1 LIDNV
6 QHQSIIDALNT
17 WDNQATG
24 KRVAEAT
31 ALREQ
36 FVSRFP
42 KPVWPAMP
50 VEDYALGQGNN
61 DVVSYW
67 LEFKTKPVASMS
79 GGSAHKHLIFK
90 RASEDVWQ
98 YPKEYT
104 SLQEAWS
111 AVRAGFVEIV
121 NLASQGQFDETDDVK
136 VLTGAQAARAKL
148 LYLYFPDELIPV
160 TSKEAID
167 HFLHA
172 LGQKPLPSVVRANR
186 QLLAALRAV
195 PELAAL
201 STQDLGFFIYHWN
214 DPRTSMKVVKIAP
227 GELARFWEDCRQNS
241 YICVGWDEVGD
252 LADFESKEAFREVFR
267 EHWPYNGAEAT
278 VSRKANELWTLR
290 ELQPGDEVI
299 ANRGTSELL
308 AVGTVND
315 VGYQWRPERQ
325 EFRHTVGVDWDTSVA
340 RAIPPVKAWATTTV
354 SKVSAALYRDILGGS
369 APNIT
374 KTVEPD
380 RIYLKLEEALQR
392 RGQAVLYGPPG
403 TGKTYT
409 ARRAAVWLLE
419 GGSSNEHAAALLS
432 DDAALVERETQL
444 SSSRAPSRR
453 VWFVV
458 ANPAQWSWHTLF
470 ADKTVDYRFGR
481 LQRNY
486 PTVRAGDLV
495 VLYESTPS
503 KRIVALARVT
513 GEYDAQEAPHIT
525 LEPITP
531 VDNGLKYD
539 ELRADP
545 VLTESEP
552 MKFNCQGTL
561 FALSPVEADH
571 LLAVLGGRD
580 PRVASVAVPSVPRL
594 TSITFH
600 PSYAYEDFIEGF
612 RPKQTAEDK
621 MALVLVD
628 GVFKRVC
635 DAARAHPH
643 TRYVVLIDEI
653 NRGNIPKIFGELITL
668 IEKDKRGFAVQLPQS
683 GVNFTVPPNVLIIGT
698 MNTADRSVQLLDT
711 ALRRRFSFLELLP
724 ESDRLE
730 GVTAGGL
737 ALDTFLDELNQRIRQ
752 QFGREKQIG
761 HAMFFDEG
769 GIVDSPESFA
779 SMFHYELLPL
789 LQEYLYEDYTEL
801 RNLLGD
807 VIDVGSQRIAA
818 DVEDDPD
825 ALCAKLAAKFGA
837 SASA

>member
-1 LIDNV
+1 
-6 QHQSIIDALNT
+6 
-17 WDNQATG
+17 
-24 KRVAEAT
+24 
-31 ALREQ
+31 
-36 FVSRFP
+36 
-42 KPVWPAMP
+42 
-50 VEDYALGQGNN
+50 
-61 DVVSYW
+61 
-67 LEFKTKPVASMS
+67 
-79 GGSAHKHLIFK
+79 
-90 RASEDVWQ
+90 
-98 YPKEYT
+98 
-104 SLQEAWS
+104 
-111 AVRAGFVEIV
+111 
-121 NLASQGQFDETDDVK
+121 
-136 VLTGAQAARAKL
+136 
-148 LYLYFPDELIPV
+148 
-160 TSKEAID
+160 
-167 HFLHA
+167 
-172 LGQKPLPSVVRANR
+172 
-186 QLLAALRAV
+186 V
-195 PELAAL
+195 PELAGL
-201 STQDLGFFIYHWN
+201 STQELGFFVYHWN

-227 GELARFWEDCRQNS
+227 GELAKYWEDCRKNG

-252 LADFESKEAFREVFR
+252 LAEFESKEAFREVFSQ
-267 EHWPYNGAEAT
+267 HFPYNGAEAV

-290 ELQPGDEVI
+290 ELQPGDKVI

-308 AVGTVND
+308 AVGTVKD

-354 SKVSAALYRDILGGS
+354 SKVSAALYRDILGGL
-369 APNIT
+369 APKIM

-380 RIYLKLEEALQR
+380 RVYLRLEEALQR

-409 ARRAAVWLLE
+409 ARRAAVWLLD
-419 GGSSNEHAAALLS
+419 GGSSNERAAALLS
-432 DDAALVERETQL
+432 DAAALADRETQL
-444 SSSRAPSRR
+444 SSSRAPSHH

-458 ANPAQWSWHTLF
+458 ANPSQWSWNTLF
-470 ADKTVDYRFGR
+470 TDKTVDYRFGR

-486 PTVRAGDLV
+486 PNVRAGDLV
-495 VLYESTPS
+495 VGYESKPT

-513 GEYDAQEAPHIT
+513 AEFDAQEAPHIT

-531 VDNGLKYD
+531 VDNGLTYD
-539 ELRADP
+539 ELQADP
-545 VLTESEP
+545 LLAESEP
-552 MKFNCQGTL
+552 MKSRCQGTL
-561 FALSPVEADH
+561 FALSAVEADH
-571 LLAVLGGRD
+571 LLAVLGERD
-580 PRVASVAVPSVPRL
+580 PSAASVATPSVQRL

-612 RPKQTAEDK
+612 RPKQTAEDN

-628 GVFKRVC
+628 GIFKRVC
-635 DAARAHPH
+635 DAARADPT

-668 IEKDKRGFAVQLPQS
+668 IEKDKRGFTVQLPQS
-683 GVNFTVPPNVLIIGT
+683 GVNFGVPPNVLIIGT

-724 ESDRLE
+724 ESDHLE

-761 HAMFFDEG
+761 HAMFFHEG
-769 GIVDSPESFA
+769 GIVDTPESFA

-801 RNLLGD
+801 GNLLGD

-818 DVEDDPD
+818 DVENDAD
-825 ALCAKLAAKFGA
+825 ALCAKLAAKFDA